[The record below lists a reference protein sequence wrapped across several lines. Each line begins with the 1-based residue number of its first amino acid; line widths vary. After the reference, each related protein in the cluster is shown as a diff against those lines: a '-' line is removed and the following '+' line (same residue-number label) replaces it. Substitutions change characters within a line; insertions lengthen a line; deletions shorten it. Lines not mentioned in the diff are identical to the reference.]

1 MNPLVSTLILIL
13 LALLGARITFNTDR
27 ISPGPALLL
36 RTGTHF
42 LFIGFALG
50 PHALGL
56 MTDEAVRQLFPLMAL
71 GLGWVGFH
79 FGLQLDRKNLREF
92 PLSFHLFAYGQAA
105 LTFVLF
111 FGLGWLGLRVFGP
124 LDDVRTVLLMGAAA
138 TACVSAPAGIA
149 LVSTTFLVRGNIRR
163 LLFFVASVDA
173 LVGIAALQLTY
184 ALFRPREVVAGLE
197 TTPGLEWLVV
207 AGGLG
212 VVCGIIF
219 LWLMRPKPH
228 GEELVLF
235 LLGICAFA
243 SGAAL
248 QFQLSPLFV
257 CVIMGALVANLSAD
271 PQRIFAVLQ
280 RWEKPVYVVLLLLA
294 GALLD
299 FPTLWI
305 VPLAIG
311 YVAIRGGAKIV
322 GSAAASRAVRLGFPV
337 PKRIGLGLMPQ
348 GGISLAM
355 AISGVLTYAGLSA
368 GPLDAVEI
376 LFAIVVLGV
385 VISELTGPFFTTA
398 ILRRAGEI
406 SPRVEK
412 ALADGD
418 DHRAQEE
425 AIRHTAPPDPETP
438 E

>member
-1 MNPLVSTLILIL
+1 
-13 LALLGARITFNTDR
+13 
-27 ISPGPALLL
+27 
-36 RTGTHF
+36 
-42 LFIGFALG
+42 
-50 PHALGL
+50 
-56 MTDEAVRQLFPLMAL
+56 
-71 GLGWVGFH
+71 
-79 FGLQLDRKNLREF
+79 
-92 PLSFHLFAYGQAA
+92 
-105 LTFVLF
+105 
-111 FGLGWLGLRVFGP
+111 
-124 LDDVRTVLLMGAAA
+124 
-138 TACVSAPAGIA
+138 
-149 LVSTTFLVRGNIRR
+149 
-163 LLFFVASVDA
+163 
-173 LVGIAALQLTY
+173 
-184 ALFRPREVVAGLE
+184 
-197 TTPGLEWLVV
+197 
-207 AGGLG
+207 
-212 VVCGIIF
+212 
-219 LWLMRPKPH
+219 
-228 GEELVLF
+228 LVLF

-322 GSAAASRAVRLGFPV
+322 GSAAASRTVRLDFPV

-368 GPLDAVEI
+368 GPLDAVET
-376 LFAIVVLGV
+376 LFGIVVLGV
-385 VISELTGPFFTTA
+385 VVSELTGPFFTTA

-418 DHRAQEE
+418 DQRAQEE
-425 AIRHTAPPDPETP
+425 AIRHGAPPDRETP
-438 E
+438 D